1 MLPLPVTICL
11 TALFALMLT
20 ALSLNVSLRRRELRV
35 ALGDGDDLV
44 LRRRIRA
51 HGNFI
56 ENAPMCILLVLA
68 LEAVLATSTTIWLVA
83 AILFVARAL
92 HAIGSLAR
100 SNKSLIAPAV
110 LMQHLTFIV
119 VGVWLLVQTLSNQM
133 GSM

>member
-83 AILFVARAL
+83 AILFIARAL
-92 HAIGSLAR
+92 HAIGTLAR

-119 VGVWLLVQTLSNQM
+119 VGVWLLVQALSNQM